1 MAIEQKFPPEI
12 IPLPKMRGEETLATV
27 REEMRVLM
35 AVGEAVTC
43 PCCSQTAKVYSRPI
57 NAAMVAALSVVARST
72 GGLNNRGIVSAMGK
86 SDGASQ
92 ISKLVHWG
100 LVEQDREHNWCV
112 TSKGRLFLAGRIKIP
127 ARILI
132 YNNLFLG
139 FDERDHVDVLD
150 VAGVEFSLAEVLDP
164 DAVATARARVWA

>member
-1 MAIEQKFPPEI
+1 MSIEQKFPPEI

-27 REEMRVLM
+27 REEIRTLM

-43 PCCSQTAKVYSRPI
+43 PCCAQNAKVYSRPI
-57 NAAMVAALSVVARST
+57 NAAMVAALDVVAKSA
-72 GGLNNRGIVSAMGK
+72 GGLNNRKIVAAMGR

-92 ISKLVHWG
+92 ISKLAHWG

-112 TSKGRLFLAGRIKIP
+112 TSKGRLFLSGRIKIP

-139 FDERDHVDVLD
+139 FDERDHVDVMD
-150 VAGVEFSLAEVLDP
+150 VAGVDFSLADVLDP
-164 DAVATARARVWA
+164 DAVATARARIWA